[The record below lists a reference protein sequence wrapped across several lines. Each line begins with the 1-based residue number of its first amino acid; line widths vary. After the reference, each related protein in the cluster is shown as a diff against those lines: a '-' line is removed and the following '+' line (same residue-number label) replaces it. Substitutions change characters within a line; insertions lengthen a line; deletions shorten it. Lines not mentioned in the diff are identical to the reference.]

1 MKMSQRDTYCKKL
14 TISHHEKV
22 AVIRHFFTEIFSTNT
37 VTLGELHKTTVI
49 LLL

>member
-14 TISHHEKV
+14 TISCHEKV
-22 AVIRHFFTEIFSTNT
+22 AVMCHFFTEVFSTNT
-37 VTLGELHKTTVI
+37 VMLEYLHKTTVI